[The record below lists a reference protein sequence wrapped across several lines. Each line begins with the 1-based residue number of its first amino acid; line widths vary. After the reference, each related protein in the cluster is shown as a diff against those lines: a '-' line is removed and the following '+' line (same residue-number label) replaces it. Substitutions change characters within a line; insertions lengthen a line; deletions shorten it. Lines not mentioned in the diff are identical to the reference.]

1 MADPNLILSSQYPI
15 PSALQLYRIYALLT
29 VRARWVP
36 EAQRNEPAEIQ
47 RLIAAGVNPSTA
59 NGVGQTPLHVA
70 CLWGNHECVK
80 VLIEAGAL
88 VTSLFLFDRCIRTT
102 PSVFALNMALCIMMM
117 MDSAC
122 GPVLQVN
129 VQNNITGS
137 TPLHCVAAEADRGDR
152 GGRVLSVKL
161 LLAAGADVNI
171 GVQSSAHWPMYCPAV
186 PVCIVQPGTRT
197 RAAVGI

>member
-80 VLIEAGAL
+80 VLIESGAL
-88 VTSLFLFDRCIRTT
+88 VTSLFL
-102 PSVFALNMALCIMMM
+102 VFRPMHPHHTFCLC
-117 MDSAC
+117 
-122 GPVLQVN
+122 VEH
-129 VQNNITGS
+129 GS
-137 TPLHCVAAEADRGDR
+137 LHNDDDGF
-152 GGRVLSVKL
+152 RVRSR
-161 LLAAGADVNI
+161 AAGKRTK
-171 GVQSSAHWPMYCPAV
+171 QHHWLNTVALRGCRGRQRRQRRACAV
-186 PVCIVQPGTRT
+186 RQIAPGSWR
-197 RAAVGI
+197 

>member
-88 VTSLFLFDRCIRTT
+88 VTSLFLLPI
-102 PSVFALNMALCIMMM
+102 SLNGEI
-117 MDSAC
+117 
-122 GPVLQVN
+122 
-129 VQNNITGS
+129 
-137 TPLHCVAAEADRGDR
+137 
-152 GGRVLSVKL
+152 L
-161 LLAAGADVNI
+161 LRRYMRSNGMRSLAHDV
-171 GVQSSAHWPMYCPAV
+171 V
-186 PVCIVQPGTRT
+186 
-197 RAAVGI
+197 